1 MADPEINGKPLSKLG
16 KSWLKSQVNS
26 QSSGADNRNVRIE
39 TVKPVSTPVAEGRE
53 TASANNRHAPGD
65 LVSQQGANAPLPPLV
80 LGQELEALVVEE
92 LDSGRLLLKIGA
104 TLIEADSPG
113 GLAAGQS
120 VRLRVEQLQPQVV
133 LHVTDTEPSIEA
145 EAARLLRAH
154 LPAQSDA
161 GELLNSLQHELT
173 AWFDASHGAAQGAEK
188 LAKLRATIATIMTSG
203 APPTAEKLKMLARDG
218 GLLYEAKLFGAAATD
233 NEPLVEIANRDLK
246 ALLLA
251 AFEATE
257 ASGSSTGLQGALKA
271 QLHNLET
278 QQAVN
283 LLGQLDSGAFQLQI
297 PFLTGARLS
306 TAVLAMEPD
315 GHGADG
321 EPGRGKSGYSLLFM
335 LDLEDFGRTRIDAY
349 INSNELRAVF
359 FLDNEQSL
367 QILRQ
372 ELFGFRDTLLALG
385 YSNLQLAAKPLKD
398 LPAEK
403 QEKFAA
409 LAAGALSSIHLL
421 DMKA

>member
-1 MADPEINGKPLSKLG
+1 M
-16 KSWLKSQVNS
+16 
-26 QSSGADNRNVRIE
+26 RIE
-39 TVKPVSTPVAEGRE
+39 TAKPVSTPVAESRE
-53 TASANNRHAPGD
+53 TASASNRRTPED
-65 LVSQQGANAPLPPLV
+65 LVSRRGANALLPALE
-80 LGQELEALVVEE
+80 LGQELDALVVEE
-92 LDSGRLLLKIGA
+92 LDRGRLLLKIGA
-104 TLIEADSPG
+104 ALIEADSPG

-145 EAARLLRAH
+145 QAARLLRTH

-161 GELLNSLQHELT
+161 GELLDSLQGELT
-173 AWFDASHGAAQGAEK
+173 AWFDASHGAAQGAET
-188 LAKLRATIATIMTSG
+188 LAELRARIATIMTSG

-218 GLLYEAKLFGAAATD
+218 GLFYEAKLFGAAASD
-233 NEPLVEIANRDLK
+233 NEPLLGIANRDLK
-246 ALLLA
+246 GLLLA

-257 ASGSSTGLQGALKA
+257 ATASSKGLQGALKA
-271 QLHNLET
+271 LLHNLET

-306 TAVLAMEPD
+306 TAVLAIEPD

-321 EPGRGKSGYSLLFM
+321 EPRRQKSGYSLLFM
-335 LDLEDFGRTRIDAY
+335 LDLEDFGRTRIDAH
-349 INSNELRAVF
+349 INSNEVRVVF
-359 FLDNEQSL
+359 FVDNERSL
-367 QILRQ
+367 QIFRQ
-372 ELFGFRDTLLALG
+372 ELFGFRQSLLALG
-385 YSNLQLAAKPLKD
+385 YSNLQLAAKPLTD